1 MEKVTRKVKQALSM
15 LLVATMVITMVSQTT
30 LSTSAQETV
39 ESVSGTAETVTEK
52 TEETTAGTV
61 TENVEEIEEAAEG
74 EENVEETEEAAEG
87 EENVEETEEAA
98 EGEENVEET
107 EEAAE
112 GEENVEETEEAVE
125 GEEIVDETEE
135 TTDTE
140 ESTDEETEDGEETAE
155 EEAGESKA
163 DFIRSTANATALEH
177 TLTFAPDAYV
187 SVKDVSVNGLPVTPD
202 ENKKVTVPEGRE
214 VTFRLQADTGY
225 KVGVVTY
232 QEGEDGTAVKL
243 RPVTSEGQDTYV
255 LDELTADTTVT
266 VTTEPDET
274 ACNTLEFDVTANELQ
289 DGDVITIG
297 EKKAEHKV
305 TISYPADSVELTA
318 SVAGREILP
327 DAQDDTSAV
336 YTVTHSDVINLT
348 VIANDYYQITGA
360 QTTVGTTRKNEKT
373 AVSGFSY
380 SIIAS
385 ADAATE
391 IQAQQTTEIVITPSG
406 GEAISPVK
414 GVYGVQAGTT
424 YEVQVKRGGKAKKIT
439 AYRLADSANA
449 DNIIA
454 SGAAT
459 YESGNLL
466 KVIIDSDDA
475 GKTLTLDMVAGTGE
489 EEYPEAQIKLK
500 IAPAVTKVSVAGIKN
515 GKLSQGADTT
525 REYKL
530 TITPKTAA
538 NTLGA
543 YVTTE
548 NVTAEVDG
556 DILRVTVN
564 AREAIPE
571 QIAVVN
577 LYDKARSDGS
587 KEAVSGGQFSVTATA
602 PALVNVKPTVS
613 LKDADDCSL
622 TLQLG
627 SKGIEQVN
635 KGNVYYKVVVKAAD
649 QDKNGNERPNTINA
663 SQIEYVERTGD
674 AQNFKVVVNRAG
686 DGKGCAWNF
695 DVTVSLVQTK
705 DKAQK
710 ASAEGNIAFETV
722 DNKVAKSSKP
732 FSTKAPAYTTK
743 LGIKKLATKLYT
755 GQTDI
760 EVAQVTFDK
769 NATFRKIEVTNAD
782 DLNAKGLAATV
793 AGDKIQVTVGKS
805 GSYPEIV
812 GRYTIQVAAVDGNDV
827 MKTAATSFTVD
838 VLQGIEDLTIVA
850 PGQVYKVG
858 GKTASF
864 ATAVKYNNNVAAASA
879 FNVAKKVTWSL
890 TDAEGKSLSDAMAKL
905 ITVNKSGKVTVAG
918 NYIVSADANRN
929 TFRVVAT
936 AADYKGNTVT
946 GSAEFVITA
955 QAAELG
961 EVVILSGNPYNGG
974 KDGDSYDVVA
984 RSNGQVSAYK
994 GTYAFVLKKDAVQK
1008 DQYSYAEFMENVA
1021 DVQVTFT
1028 SGNKKALEIDNYDG
1042 ELIVHSG
1049 AKNVKITAT
1058 ATDGSKVTSV
1068 LSGLNVA
1075 YIDTEELGLEIVQV
1089 RDDGGDAWKIGDES
1103 RYKENQ
1109 ADSIEFYGKKDTC
1122 FDVSVKQ
1129 LLGESWEDLTGI
1141 TDYTLKADGAKFLEQ
1156 HVETGMY
1163 ELYAVKDTIT
1173 LTLTDKPKDK
1183 AQKTVKTYVL
1193 HNASVS
1199 TQKAPKVTTK
1209 DVLYGGIYYKVP
1221 QTVTYTVSSMPKDY
1235 KWDNKYALVTVDV
1248 ADSSSAKNIKRY
1260 NQFIEY
1266 ADSEV
1271 NGTVPIEQDG
1281 TITLYFDRHG
1291 MTDIPAGSYKLNVS
1305 LGTVDGE
1312 GRFIADTKP
1321 AAVTLKAVAQK
1332 TVKTSLNSSYT
1343 MSAKDGTAV
1352 ELKLSNSKTC
1362 LTDATLANVNIKGTG
1377 NKFTKYFE
1385 IVGSAED
1392 GFRLRLKD
1400 DLNKDDLVYITG
1412 KAAKNDLTGWV
1423 YYKYKLNDDAEAAPA
1438 KSGEGQIKITFK
1450 DTLQKYSLT
1459 GTTIY
1464 SDDATASV
1472 RAIAGKKEAAVSYAV
1487 ATEGYFGVSSTSGS
1501 TVFLYKKADAPKEMP
1516 KKHMITL
1523 YIVPAGGCHESAL
1536 ESLYNTYVNASK
1548 EEKTTAKTELET
1560 AIRTYGVKVSTTISV
1575 SSEKN
1580 PASGT
1585 GEKVYVS
1592 ASAET
1597 GLADG
1602 SAEHPFT
1609 TIRKA
1614 VEQSEKGAEIIIGD
1628 GTYEPFTVIEDF
1640 SGEEDNISII
1650 RAADRAHPVI
1660 QVPAS
1665 SSAGD
1670 SIGISMENVSYVR
1683 IEGLEITGGTHG
1695 IYYESNAEVSS
1706 DALCDITIRNCKIH
1720 NVNGVHGIGIY
1731 GANAAVP
1738 VTGLKIE
1745 ECEVYDCLC
1754 GDSESV
1760 VVNGNIDGF
1769 EICNNNIHDNNN
1781 IGIDMIGF
1789 EGTALQSASYSGNR
1803 YDADYVRNGK
1813 CYGNTVSGI
1822 SAEGNDA
1829 YLENG
1834 VYSLCAA
1841 GIYVDGGQNIKIYD
1855 NRITNCDIG
1864 IEVATEHNPAENSL
1878 FQVSGIEVYN
1888 NEISECTGFAG
1899 LAFGGYDAERGFT
1912 VDCRF
1917 HHNTLRNNP
1926 VQIVVQRSKNNEI
1939 DHNTIIG
1946 GTTVIEYNA
1955 ELPQEEM
1962 KNDFHDNSITQ

>member
-1 MEKVTRKVKQALSM
+1 
-15 LLVATMVITMVSQTT
+15 
-30 LSTSAQETV
+30 
-39 ESVSGTAETVTEK
+39 
-52 TEETTAGTV
+52 
-61 TENVEEIEEAAEG
+61 
-74 EENVEETEEAAEG
+74 
-87 EENVEETEEAA
+87 
-98 EGEENVEET
+98 
-107 EEAAE
+107 
-112 GEENVEETEEAVE
+112 
-125 GEEIVDETEE
+125 
-135 TTDTE
+135 
-140 ESTDEETEDGEETAE
+140 
-155 EEAGESKA
+155 
-163 DFIRSTANATALEH
+163 
-177 TLTFAPDAYV
+177 
-187 SVKDVSVNGLPVTPD
+187 
-202 ENKKVTVPEGRE
+202 
-214 VTFRLQADTGY
+214 
-225 KVGVVTY
+225 
-232 QEGEDGTAVKL
+232 
-243 RPVTSEGQDTYV
+243 
-255 LDELTADTTVT
+255 
-266 VTTEPDET
+266 
-274 ACNTLEFDVTANELQ
+274 
-289 DGDVITIG
+289 
-297 EKKAEHKV
+297 
-305 TISYPADSVELTA
+305 
-318 SVAGREILP
+318 
-327 DAQDDTSAV
+327 
-336 YTVTHSDVINLT
+336 
-348 VIANDYYQITGA
+348 
-360 QTTVGTTRKNEKT
+360 
-373 AVSGFSY
+373 
-380 SIIAS
+380 
-385 ADAATE
+385 
-391 IQAQQTTEIVITPSG
+391 
-406 GEAISPVK
+406 
-414 GVYGVQAGTT
+414 
-424 YEVQVKRGGKAKKIT
+424 
-439 AYRLADSANA
+439 
-449 DNIIA
+449 
-454 SGAAT
+454 
-459 YESGNLL
+459 
-466 KVIIDSDDA
+466 
-475 GKTLTLDMVAGTGE
+475 
-489 EEYPEAQIKLK
+489 
-500 IAPAVTKVSVAGIKN
+500 
-515 GKLSQGADTT
+515 
-525 REYKL
+525 
-530 TITPKTAA
+530 
-538 NTLGA
+538 
-543 YVTTE
+543 
-548 NVTAEVDG
+548 
-556 DILRVTVN
+556 
-564 AREAIPE
+564 
-571 QIAVVN
+571 
-577 LYDKARSDGS
+577 
-587 KEAVSGGQFSVTATA
+587 
-602 PALVNVKPTVS
+602 
-613 LKDADDCSL
+613 
-622 TLQLG
+622 
-627 SKGIEQVN
+627 
-635 KGNVYYKVVVKAAD
+635 
-649 QDKNGNERPNTINA
+649 
-663 SQIEYVERTGD
+663 
-674 AQNFKVVVNRAG
+674 
-686 DGKGCAWNF
+686 
-695 DVTVSLVQTK
+695 
-705 DKAQK
+705 
-710 ASAEGNIAFETV
+710 
-722 DNKVAKSSKP
+722 
-732 FSTKAPAYTTK
+732 
-743 LGIKKLATKLYT
+743 
-755 GQTDI
+755 
-760 EVAQVTFDK
+760 
-769 NATFRKIEVTNAD
+769 
-782 DLNAKGLAATV
+782 
-793 AGDKIQVTVGKS
+793 
-805 GSYPEIV
+805 
-812 GRYTIQVAAVDGNDV
+812 
-827 MKTAATSFTVD
+827 
-838 VLQGIEDLTIVA
+838 
-850 PGQVYKVG
+850 
-858 GKTASF
+858 
-864 ATAVKYNNNVAAASA
+864 
-879 FNVAKKVTWSL
+879 
-890 TDAEGKSLSDAMAKL
+890 
-905 ITVNKSGKVTVAG
+905 
-918 NYIVSADANRN
+918 
-929 TFRVVAT
+929 
-936 AADYKGNTVT
+936 
-946 GSAEFVITA
+946 
-955 QAAELG
+955 
-961 EVVILSGNPYNGG
+961 
-974 KDGDSYDVVA
+974 
-984 RSNGQVSAYK
+984 
-994 GTYAFVLKKDAVQK
+994 
-1008 DQYSYAEFMENVA
+1008 
-1021 DVQVTFT
+1021 
-1028 SGNKKALEIDNYDG
+1028 
-1042 ELIVHSG
+1042 
-1049 AKNVKITAT
+1049 
-1058 ATDGSKVTSV
+1058 
-1068 LSGLNVA
+1068 
-1075 YIDTEELGLEIVQV
+1075 
-1089 RDDGGDAWKIGDES
+1089 
-1103 RYKENQ
+1103 
-1109 ADSIEFYGKKDTC
+1109 
-1122 FDVSVKQ
+1122 
-1129 LLGESWEDLTGI
+1129 
-1141 TDYTLKADGAKFLEQ
+1141 
-1156 HVETGMY
+1156 
-1163 ELYAVKDTIT
+1163 
-1173 LTLTDKPKDK
+1173 
-1183 AQKTVKTYVL
+1183 
-1193 HNASVS
+1193 
-1199 TQKAPKVTTK
+1199 
-1209 DVLYGGIYYKVP
+1209 
-1221 QTVTYTVSSMPKDY
+1221 
-1235 KWDNKYALVTVDV
+1235 
-1248 ADSSSAKNIKRY
+1248 
-1260 NQFIEY
+1260 
-1266 ADSEV
+1266 
-1271 NGTVPIEQDG
+1271 
-1281 TITLYFDRHG
+1281 
-1291 MTDIPAGSYKLNVS
+1291 
-1305 LGTVDGE
+1305 
-1312 GRFIADTKP
+1312 
-1321 AAVTLKAVAQK
+1321 
-1332 TVKTSLNSSYT
+1332 

-1548 EEKTTAKTELET
+1548 EEKSTAKTELET